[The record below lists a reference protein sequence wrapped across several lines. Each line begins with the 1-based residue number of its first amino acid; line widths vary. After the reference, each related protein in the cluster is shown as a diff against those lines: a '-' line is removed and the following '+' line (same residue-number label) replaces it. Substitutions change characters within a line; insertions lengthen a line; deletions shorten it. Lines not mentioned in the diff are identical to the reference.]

1 MSWTL
6 DYRIRTGVEYTPP
19 IYLPRL
25 QGANAIPKLTH
36 TKFRSSCSPNCIH
49 SWRPRP
55 PPPTP
60 PPPPV
65 NPMNVYKLH
74 WMRNKLYGL
83 DESGSFRTMPTE
95 PPTPTKYDLLMRN
108 VVLGI
113 RPSKAQ
119 QQRNTKLVGY
129 RASTNSIRESVQRS
143 SLKRVKS
150 EVIRR
155 SKLKERKSLA
165 IKKPCYLEEM
175 RLFERHNDQLEK
187 RTRRFEADYWHQVD
201 KQYAE
206 LERLDEAKT
215 EVMNAFPEHIAAF
228 YIKFITRNSQRQAK
242 EEVLREELTM
252 IEEENRSLAD
262 EIIQMK
268 QYHRIGRQRDQA
280 IIDQLAADI
289 ARQDSET
296 QHALDNRPFVT
307 PKITM
312 PTIAALP
319 TPPITRLLE
328 GKVNDAHECVDLLMT
343 EIDALKLEKRSL
355 VASQK
360 ATRAKFENKPKI
372 YQNADDDLIPHLDIP
387 LRRELRF

>member
-1 MSWTL
+1 
-6 DYRIRTGVEYTPP
+6 
-19 IYLPRL
+19 
-25 QGANAIPKLTH
+25 
-36 TKFRSSCSPNCIH
+36 
-49 SWRPRP
+49 
-55 PPPTP
+55 
-60 PPPPV
+60 
-65 NPMNVYKLH
+65 
-74 WMRNKLYGL
+74 
-83 DESGSFRTMPTE
+83 
-95 PPTPTKYDLLMRN
+95 MRN

-165 IKKPCYLEEM
+165 IKKPCYVEEM

-242 EEVLREELTM
+242 EEVLREELTL
-252 IEEENRSLAD
+252 IEEDNRSLAD

-296 QHALDNRPFVT
+296 QHALDNRPEGLFFV
-307 PKITM
+307 
-312 PTIAALP
+312 
-319 TPPITRLLE
+319 
-328 GKVNDAHECVDLLMT
+328 
-343 EIDALKLEKRSL
+343 S
-355 VASQK
+355 VA
-360 ATRAKFENKPKI
+360 
-372 YQNADDDLIPHLDIP
+372 
-387 LRRELRF
+387 